1 VDAVR
6 LLILGG
12 TVFLGYAI
20 AEEAV
25 ARGHEVTTFS
35 RGKSASGLL
44 SNVKHLTGDR
54 DGGLQALEQ
63 GTWDAV
69 IDTSGYLP
77 RVVKASAELLE
88 GRVGQYTFIS
98 SVSVYRDLGKPGAV
112 EEDAVLELEDPSSED
127 VAAHYGALKARC
139 EAVLA
144 EQLPGRV
151 LVIRPGL
158 IVGPRDSTDRFT
170 YWPSRIARGGEVL
183 APGPKAAPVQ
193 IIDVRDLAS
202 WILSMTEARRTGV
215 FNAAGEP
222 GRVSMEALLERS
234 RSALNPSAAL
244 TWADEDFLAGHGAGA
259 WIELPLWL
267 PRSGENAAFTG
278 MMQVNVDKALG
289 AGLSFRP
296 LEETIRDTA
305 AWDAGRPSDAP
316 RKAGL
321 APEREAELLAAW
333 HSKQGELKGG

>member
-1 VDAVR
+1 MR

-20 AEEAV
+20 VEEAV
-25 ARGHEVTTFS
+25 ARGHEVTIFS
-35 RGKSASGLL
+35 RGKSLTGSLP
-44 SNVKHLTGDR
+44 NVKHLTGDR

-63 GTWDAV
+63 GVWDAV
-69 IDTSGYLP
+69 IDTSGYVP
-77 RVVKASAELLE
+77 RLVKASADLLKD
-88 GRVGQYTFIS
+88 RVGHYTFVS
-98 SVSVYRDLGKPGAV
+98 SVSVYRDLSKPGAV
-112 EEDAVLELEDPSSED
+112 EEDPVLELEDPPSED
-127 VAAHYGALKARC
+127 VAAHYGALKAQC

-144 EQLPGRV
+144 EQMPGRTLMV
-151 LVIRPGL
+151 RPGL

-183 APGPKAAPVQ
+183 APGPEAAPVQ
-193 IIDVRDLAS
+193 VIDVRDLAS

-222 GRVSMEALLERS
+222 GRVSMEALLERC
-234 RSALNPSAAL
+234 RSALNPSARL
-244 TWADEDFLAGHGAGA
+244 TWADEGFLAGHGAGA
-259 WIELPLWL
+259 WVELPLWL
-267 PRSGENAAFTG
+267 PGSGPTAAFTG
-278 MMQVNVDKALG
+278 LMQVNVDKARE

-305 AWDAGRPSDAP
+305 AWDASRPSGVH

-321 APEREAELLAAW
+321 APQREAELLAEW
-333 HSKQGELKGG
+333 RNQQEN

>member
-1 VDAVR
+1 MR

-12 TVFLGYAI
+12 TVFLGYAL

-25 ARGHEVTTFS
+25 ARGHEVTIFS

-44 SNVKHLTGDR
+44 SNVKHLIGDR

-69 IDTSGYLP
+69 IDTSGYVP
-77 RVVKASAELLE
+77 RLVKASAELLE

-98 SVSVYRDLGKPGAV
+98 SVSVYRDLSRPGAA
-112 EEDAVLELEDPSSED
+112 EEDAVLELEDEESED

-158 IVGPRDSTDRFT
+158 IVGPRDPTDRFT
-170 YWPSRIARGGEVL
+170 YWPSRIARGGDVL
-183 APGPKAAPVQ
+183 APGPTAAPVQ

-222 GRVSMEALLERS
+222 GRVTMQALLERS
-234 RSALNPSAAL
+234 CSVLNPSARL
-244 TWADEDFLAGHGAGA
+244 VWADGDFLAGRGAGA
-259 WIELPLWL
+259 WVELPLWL
-267 PRSGENAAFTG
+267 PASGETAAFTG
-278 MMQVNVDKALG
+278 MVQVRVDKALN

-305 AWDAGRPSDAP
+305 EWDAGRPADTP

-333 HSKQGELKGG
+333 YGRQSI

>member
-1 VDAVR
+1 MR

-20 AEEAV
+20 AEEAA
-25 ARGHEVTTFS
+25 ARGHEVMIFS
-35 RGKSASGLL
+35 RGKSASGML
-44 SNVKHLTGDR
+44 SNVKHLIGDR

-69 IDTSGYLP
+69 IDTSGYVP
-77 RVVKASAELLE
+77 RVVKAGAELLE
-88 GRVGQYTFIS
+88 GRVGHYTFVS
-98 SVSVYRDLGKPGAV
+98 SVSVYRDLSRPGAA
-112 EEDAVLELEDPSSED
+112 EEDAVLELEDASSED
-127 VAAHYGALKARC
+127 VAAHYGGLKAQC

-158 IVGPRDSTDRFT
+158 IAGPRDATDRFT

-202 WILSMTEARRTGV
+202 WMVSMTEARRTGV
-215 FNAAGEP
+215 FNTAGEP
-222 GRVSMEALLERS
+222 GRVTMEALLEQC
-234 RSALNPSAAL
+234 RSALNPSAKL
-244 TWADEDFLAGHGAGA
+244 TWADEGFLAGQGAGA
-259 WIELPLWL
+259 WMELPLWL
-267 PRSGENAAFTG
+267 PDSGETAAFTG
-278 MMQVNVDKALG
+278 LVQVNVDKALA
-289 AGLSFRP
+289 AGLTFRP

-305 AWDAGRPSDAP
+305 AWDAGRPSDVP

-321 APEREAELLAAW
+321 APQREAELLAKW
-333 HSKQGELKGG
+333 HSLRRE